1 MGEDDDTPLCSI
13 FQLIVTTGVNGCMLL
28 SSMIFLGA
36 FLRFCRDYD
45 HKEVKR
51 YVLAHTVLVFLYLLR
66 VVWAILGLALVVYPP
81 NNTLEGVSKFLNRV
95 ACLFFYLSLS
105 YYARNWLYVLLYLK
119 WQRAASLCR
128 IAFIL
133 IDSFLS
139 LFVLIAAI
147 IKLLPVKKDLYPNL
161 LAYST
166 QVIGYS
172 SLAIVLFYT
181 IIGTIVLCLWRE
193 HIVGRAVVKQFYIM
207 AVIFILSS
215 VLRMVLFNWHQW
227 FDIYVPC
234 DVFNIACIALPDCFV
249 GGCLMKVYYVSLYTN
264 LDPMIGESSQTRP
277 LTSGLEKVYSANF
290 TESIRRLDSS
300 IPKDTDY
307 NQFSENYYSYHSLL
321 N

>member
-1 MGEDDDTPLCSI
+1 MGEDDGTPSCSI

-28 SSMIFLGA
+28 SSIVLLGIFL
-36 FLRFCRDYD
+36 RSCRHYD
-45 HKEVKR
+45 HKEGKR
-51 YVLAHTVLVFLYLLR
+51 YILAHTVLVFLYLIR
-66 VVWAILGLALVVYPP
+66 IVWAIIGLTLVAYPSSDALK
-81 NNTLEGVSKFLNRV
+81 GVSKFLNRV

-119 WQRAASLCR
+119 WRRAASLCR

-147 IKLLPVKKDLYPNL
+147 IKLLPVEKDSYPNL

-166 QVIGYS
+166 QIIGYS

-193 HIVGRAVVKQFYIM
+193 HIVGRTVVKQFYIV
-207 AVIFILSS
+207 AIIFILSS

-227 FDIYVPC
+227 FDAYVPC
-234 DVFNIACIALPDCFV
+234 DVFNIACIALPDCCV
-249 GGCLMKVYYVSLYTN
+249 GGCLMKVYYVSLCTN
-264 LDPMIGESSQTRP
+264 LDPMTSESSQTRSSA
-277 LTSGLEKVYSANF
+277 LRFKKVYSAN
-290 TESIRRLDSS
+290 SIEPIQRLDSS
-300 IPKDTDY
+300 TPRDTTH
-307 NQFSENYYSYHSLL
+307 NQFSEDYYSYHSLL